1 MSDSKND
8 PIFEQD
14 RITDGFD
21 IFFWEFNDKS
31 SFVATHWHT
40 AIEMMY
46 IIDGEVNV
54 TMNHQTTVLLPG
66 DIYLIDSRL
75 PHSTK
80 SINGN
85 HALLLQFPYQFLQK
99 YIPNVDSYV
108 FGFDCHTTNPIQK
121 TKQLQLIEVVKQMQ
135 IVYQIKPRGGLL
147 RFNSLL
153 FEMLYLLYH
162 NFAREVQSSSVKKD
176 VKNFRR
182 LDPILTYTR
191 EHYNEPISL
200 SQIANIACFQEE
212 YFCHFFKKNMGVTYF
227 QYLNEIRLSHIYH
240 DLTSTDIPLKELLE
254 RHGFTNYKLF
264 RRMFYEQF
272 HTTPGEYRKSYTTSD
287 LETD

>member
-1 MSDSKND
+1 
-8 PIFEQD
+8 
-14 RITDGFD
+14 
-21 IFFWEFNDKS
+21 
-31 SFVATHWHT
+31 
-40 AIEMMY
+40 
-46 IIDGEVNV
+46 
-54 TMNHQTTVLLPG
+54 
-66 DIYLIDSRL
+66 
-75 PHSTK
+75 
-80 SINGN
+80 
-85 HALLLQFPYQFLQK
+85 
-99 YIPNVDSYV
+99 
-108 FGFDCHTTNPIQK
+108 
-121 TKQLQLIEVVKQMQ
+121 
-135 IVYQIKPRGGLL
+135 
-147 RFNSLL
+147 
-153 FEMLYLLYH
+153 MLYLLYH
-162 NFAREVQSSSVKKD
+162 NFAREVESSSVKKD